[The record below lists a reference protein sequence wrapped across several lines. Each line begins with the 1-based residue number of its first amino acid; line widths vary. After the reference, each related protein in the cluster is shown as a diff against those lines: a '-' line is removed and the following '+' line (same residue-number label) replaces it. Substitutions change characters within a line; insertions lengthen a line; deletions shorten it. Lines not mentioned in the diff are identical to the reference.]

1 MLPFILGAKDV
12 RDDGNCGFR
21 AIADFMGYGENNW
34 RRVRKELLQEFHR
47 NNLTYQLLFRHAERL
62 EEVERRLDYFD
73 YFPPRDYWFLIP
85 DMGYIVANCYNVV
98 LMHFGKHLMTCFTFL
113 PMDSTPLS
121 MVDRREISLGFVNT
135 NHFVQVHLTPFHPMP
150 LPPIVDGWFKHSLLL
165 ANGWLP
171 PYSDR
176 LHAGK
181 DIFDTDYPDDEK
193 IVGVHCPIDEKFVT
207 LDSD

>member
-1 MLPFILGAKDV
+1 
-12 RDDGNCGFR
+12 
-21 AIADFMGYGENNW
+21 
-34 RRVRKELLQEFHR
+34 
-47 NNLTYQLLFRHAERL
+47 
-62 EEVERRLDYFD
+62 
-73 YFPPRDYWFLIP
+73 
-85 DMGYIVANCYNVV
+85 
-98 LMHFGKHLMTCFTFL
+98 
-113 PMDSTPLS
+113 
-121 MVDRREISLGFVNT
+121 MVSDASNK
-135 NHFVQVHLTPFHPMP
+135 VHLTPFHPMP